1 MPISSAKTAFVFVY
15 ERFNLLGCHLVDIS
29 CNNSE
34 RLKISKQI
42 NCSAKRPAL
51 AITSSPD
58 SRMFRSAIVTA
69 AIPDEHATAPTPFSM
84 EAILFSKDVT
94 VGLPI
99 RVGVAGSSV
108 VEHLFKLFGRAVRKC
123 TDLING
129 S

>member
-1 MPISSAKTAFVFVY
+1 MSGSISSAVT
-15 ERFNLLGCHLVDIS
+15 LLTYRVTIPKGSRSPNKSIVPP
-29 CNNSE
+29 
-34 RLKISKQI
+34 
-42 NCSAKRPAL
+42 KRPAL

-99 RVGVAGSSV
+99 R
-108 VEHLFKLFGRAVRKC
+108 E
-123 TDLING
+123 
-129 S
+129 

>member
-1 MPISSAKTAFVFVY
+1 MSGSISSAVT
-15 ERFNLLGCHLVDIS
+15 LLTYRVTIPKGSRSPNKSIVPP
-29 CNNSE
+29 
-34 RLKISKQI
+34 
-42 NCSAKRPAL
+42 KRPAL